1 MIERK
6 LTGEKPAITLPKG
19 TVDSQCHMYL
29 PGFPAL
35 PGGPPNPPD
44 PLPTPAMYRQM
55 ADWLGIDR
63 VVITQGSAQQRDNG
77 NLLACLAEMGDAARG
92 VAVVDGETTD
102 AEMQSLSDARI
113 VGARVMDLPGGAVGL
128 DELET
133 VDALAAAHG
142 WMLAVQFDGSDILEH
157 EKRLSSLK
165 CRWILDHHGK
175 FFRGADPNGAEIAAV
190 KRLID
195 TGKCW
200 FKLAG
205 CYESSLTGGPDY
217 ADIAAN
223 ARAIAAHA
231 PERLLWGTNW
241 PHNLAKTTEEYPDDG
256 QLLDTVL
263 GWLDEDTR
271 QKALVTNPQD
281 LFGFPRSDGTSD
293 VAARK
298 GEQRRVM
305 PVARAQF
312 PACVTKV
319 VIHCRN
325 RQEHAIR
332 QFLAGHPPR
341 HPCQRLAFAR
351 RQRVGL
357 ALARL
362 ARTHKVVADLVR
374 RHVQH
379 RSFRLDHLAQRAAV
393 VRTERHQRH
402 ATIRADDRQREPVT
416 DAIFPRLVEH
426 AALPFLEIAKETLR
440 APVVGAA
447 GRTCHFADRIDL
459 IVAALAIALHP
470 VVLIVRLKP
479 AQHIAFGKFAFSD
492 RQEAVEIKPDPRQET
507 VDFARHLTPGHCLRP
522 VKKFDLSQCR
532 GHRSLARECCCA
544 R

>member
-6 LTGEKPAITLPKG
+6 LTGAKPAITLPKG

-63 VVITQGSAQQRDNG
+63 VMITQGNAQQRDNG

-92 VAVVDGETTD
+92 VAVVDSETTD
-102 AEMQSLSDARI
+102 AEMQRLSDARI
-113 VGARVMDLPGGAVGL
+113 VGARIMDLPGGAVGL

-223 ARAIAAHA
+223 ARAIASHA

-241 PHNLAKTTEEYPDDG
+241 PHNLAKTSQEYPDDG

-263 GWLDEDTR
+263 GWLDGDTR

-281 LFGFPRSDGTSD
+281 LFGFP
-293 VAARK
+293 
-298 GEQRRVM
+298 
-305 PVARAQF
+305 PV
-312 PACVTKV
+312 
-319 VIHCRN
+319 
-325 RQEHAIR
+325 
-332 QFLAGHPPR
+332 
-341 HPCQRLAFAR
+341 
-351 RQRVGL
+351 
-357 ALARL
+357 
-362 ARTHKVVADLVR
+362 
-374 RHVQH
+374 
-379 RSFRLDHLAQRAAV
+379 
-393 VRTERHQRH
+393 
-402 ATIRADDRQREPVT
+402 
-416 DAIFPRLVEH
+416 
-426 AALPFLEIAKETLR
+426 
-440 APVVGAA
+440 
-447 GRTCHFADRIDL
+447 
-459 IVAALAIALHP
+459 
-470 VVLIVRLKP
+470 
-479 AQHIAFGKFAFSD
+479 
-492 RQEAVEIKPDPRQET
+492 
-507 VDFARHLTPGHCLRP
+507 
-522 VKKFDLSQCR
+522 
-532 GHRSLARECCCA
+532 
-544 R
+544 